1 MTTGRIV
8 AALVAFAALGAPTLA
23 HAQDTRRG
31 LPPAD
36 QPAIRQI
43 PRPTAYSVEGGAGIV
58 GFLGGV
64 GSLGP
69 GWNVRVT
76 GMINDRWA
84 VEGNYLGSA
93 NTRADTR
100 TQLVMTSLDAGF
112 RYNLAEANRLPLQPF
127 IVGGVGYA
135 GFAGRYGDG
144 FTLVVPVGV
153 GADRMLTESIKVGAR
168 FNYRPAFFD
177 NLGSSI
183 TPVNDEPGADTW
195 SLLAQIGGG
204 F

>member
-8 AALVAFAALGAPTLA
+8 AALVAFAALGAPSLA
-23 HAQDTRRG
+23 HAQNTRAG

-36 QPAIRQI
+36 QPAIREI
-43 PRPTAYSVEGGAGIV
+43 PRPTSFSVEGGAGIV

-64 GSLGP
+64 GALGP

-76 GMINDRWA
+76 GAINDRWA
-84 VEGNYLGSA
+84 IEGNYLGST

-100 TQLVMTSLDAGF
+100 TQLVMTSLDAGA
-112 RYNLAEANRLPLQPF
+112 RYNLAAADRLPLQPF
-127 IVGGVGYA
+127 VVAGVGYA
-135 GFAGRYGDG
+135 GFAGSYGDG
-144 FTLVVPVGV
+144 FTLIVPVGV
-153 GADRMLTESIKVGAR
+153 GADRMLTENIKVGAR

-177 NLGSSI
+177 NLGSPI
-183 TPVNDEPGADTW
+183 TPPNDEPGGDTW
-195 SLLAQIGGG
+195 TLLAQIGGG

>member
-1 MTTGRIV
+1 MTTARIV
-8 AALVAFAALGAPTLA
+8 AALVACAALGAPTLA

-31 LPPAD
+31 MPPAD
-36 QPAIRQI
+36 QPMIREI
-43 PRPTAYSVEGGAGIV
+43 PRPTAFTVEGGAGIV
-58 GFLGGV
+58 GFLSGVGGV
-64 GSLGP
+64 GP

-100 TQLVMTSLDAGF
+100 TQLVMTSLDAGI

-127 IVGGVGYA
+127 VAGGVGYA

-144 FTLVVPVGV
+144 FTLVVPVAV
-153 GADRMLTESIKVGAR
+153 GADRMLTENIKVGAR

-177 NLGSSI
+177 HLGAPNI
-183 TPVNDEPGADTW
+183 PVGDQPGADTW
-195 SLLAQIGGG
+195 NLLAQIGGG

>member
-8 AALVAFAALGAPTLA
+8 AALLAAVALGAPTLA
-23 HAQDTRRG
+23 HAQNNQG
-31 LPPAD
+31 GMPPAD
-36 QPAIRQI
+36 QPVLNRLPQPVI
-43 PRPTAYSVEGGAGIV
+43 SVEGGAGIV

-69 GWNVRVT
+69 GWNVRVS
-76 GMINDRWA
+76 GALNDRWSI
-84 VEGNYLGSA
+84 EGNYLGSA

-100 TQLVMTSLDAGF
+100 DTIVMTSLDAGF
-112 RYNLAEANRLPLQPF
+112 RYNLAAANRLPLQPF
-127 IVGGVGYA
+127 VNAGVGYA
-135 GFAGRYGDG
+135 GFAGNYGDA

-153 GADRMLTESIKVGAR
+153 GADRMLTDNIKVGAR

-177 NLGSSI
+177 NMGSPI
-183 TPVNDEPGADTW
+183 TPVGDEPGADTW
-195 SLLAQIGGG
+195 TLLGQIGGG

>member
-8 AALVAFAALGAPTLA
+8 AALVAFAALGAPSLA
-23 HAQDTRRG
+23 YAQNYRAG

-43 PRPTAYSVEGGAGIV
+43 PRPTSFSVEGGAGVI

-64 GSLGP
+64 GALGP
-69 GWNVRVT
+69 SWNVRVT
-76 GMINDRWA
+76 GAINDRWA
-84 VEGNYLGSA
+84 VEGSYLGSS

-100 TQLVMTSLDAGF
+100 TQLVMTSLDAGV
-112 RYNLAEANRLPLQPF
+112 RYNLVPANRFPLQPF
-127 IVGGVGYA
+127 VAGGIGYA
-135 GFAGRYGDG
+135 GFAGRYGDA
-144 FTLVVPVGV
+144 FTLVIPVGV
-153 GADRMLTESIKVGAR
+153 GADRMLTENIKVGAR

-177 NLGSSI
+177 HLGPP
-183 TPVNDEPGADTW
+183 TMPVGDQPGADTW
-195 SLLAQIGGG
+195 SLLAQVGGG